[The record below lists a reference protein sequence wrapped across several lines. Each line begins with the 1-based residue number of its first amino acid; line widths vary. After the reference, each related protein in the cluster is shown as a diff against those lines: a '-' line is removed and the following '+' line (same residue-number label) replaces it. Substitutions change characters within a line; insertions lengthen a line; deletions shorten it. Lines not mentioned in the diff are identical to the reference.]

1 MEFVE
6 PIRDKNKIEAIRKLL
21 SGNKRDVLLFTLG
34 VNSAL
39 RVSDLINL
47 KWVDVV
53 DDNGKPHDYITLRDT
68 KTNKHNRLPLTK
80 KVKKAIQEHYQQN
93 FKGGGL
99 DQYLF
104 QSRKGYNQPLKRQ
117 AVWRIIKDAA
127 KDVGV
132 KNIGSHS
139 LRKTWAYHS
148 YKAGTDIVII
158 QDMLNHSAPSVTLR
172 YIGITQDDKDRA
184 VLSLDL

>member
-6 PIRDKNKIEAIRKLL
+6 PIRDKKKIDDIRKYL
-21 SGNKRDVLLFTLG
+21 SSNKRDSLLFTLG
-34 VNSAL
+34 INSAL
-39 RVSDLINL
+39 RVSDLLSL
-47 KWVDVV
+47 KFEDIVDV
-53 DDNGKPHDYITLRDT
+53 NGKPVDYIKLRDT

-80 KVKKAIQEHYQQN
+80 KVKKAIAEHHMEN
-93 FKGGGL
+93 FKGGRG
-99 DQYLF
+99 DYVF
-104 QSRKGYNQPLKRQ
+104 CSRKGTNQPIQRQ
-117 AVWRIIKDAA
+117 AAWKIIKDAA
-127 KDVGV
+127 GAVGV
-132 KNIGSHS
+132 KDVGSHS

-172 YIGITQDDKDRA
+172 YIGITQDEKDRA